1 MRCFPFI
8 ALPLLACTESTLYQ
22 PLPITPIKTISTS
35 PPLIIQAS
43 ILTPEQKYQLWI
55 EENGCALSTAMIYC
69 LHCSG
74 FYGGNLNT
82 ASGSYSLT
90 IKPDLKIIA
99 FGEETKQD
107 DNTTNYFLH
116 DQNADGL
123 VDFFEE
129 TIESPNGKMESSGNV
144 GSLTILTLT
153 QDSSS
158 PNIQLK
164 IQQRNLEYQ
173 CKFKRGIE
181 NFLPQKSHRCT
192 GL

>member
-1 MRCFPFI
+1 MRYYPFI
-8 ALPLLACTESTLYQ
+8 ALPLLACTESTLYK
-22 PLPITPIKTISTS
+22 PLPRTPTKTMPTS
-35 PPLIIQAS
+35 PPLIIQTP
-43 ILTPEQKYQLWI
+43 ILTLEQKYQLWI
-55 EENGCALSTAMIYC
+55 EENGCALSTSMIQC
-69 LHCSG
+69 LQSSG
-74 FYGGNLNT
+74 FYEGNLNT

-90 IKPDLKIIA
+90 IKSDLKIIA
-99 FGEETKQD
+99 FGEETKRE
-107 DNTTNYFLH
+107 DNTTDYFLH

-129 TIESPNGKMESSGNV
+129 TTVSPNGKMESSGNV
-144 GSLTILTLT
+144 GSLAILTLT